1 MNNPILY
8 AIMGHHAKS
17 RVLTSVWTPIGHQKD
32 GVKEVLKQ
40 SCGHSN
46 RGGYLGK
53 KFIQFP
59 KPISIDLIEW
69 VTNCEAQEIYQWVK
83 KKLCWRASLVSK
95 YYQRW
100 ILRICSGEISEDA
113 IPPIFSIFIRLTID
127 CPWGYHRG
135 PDETP
140 FPYLPDPYHFPQFL
154 EEVVAPNQPDYLILN
169 RKMIF
174 EFSEMVLDEIFEPI
188 PVCTDLLYEY
198 NRLKSAVSELKHTH
212 APLEDYY
219 EQRGSF
225 RLSAILPDDP
235 STRISLEGVKDL
247 WEITPSQVA
256 RESLKDLYP
265 EIKGYI
271 EKRLTRAKK
280 EKAILEAWE
289 KFWKF
294 FENNPPIQEEL
305 TQLLINPKLT
315 PLLI

>member
-1 MNNPILY
+1 
-8 AIMGHHAKS
+8 
-17 RVLTSVWTPIGHQKD
+17 
-32 GVKEVLKQ
+32 
-40 SCGHSN
+40 
-46 RGGYLGK
+46 
-53 KFIQFP
+53 
-59 KPISIDLIEW
+59 
-69 VTNCEAQEIYQWVK
+69 
-83 KKLCWRASLVSK
+83 
-95 YYQRW
+95 
-100 ILRICSGEISEDA
+100 
-113 IPPIFSIFIRLTID
+113 
-127 CPWGYHRG
+127 
-135 PDETP
+135 
-140 FPYLPDPYHFPQFL
+140 
-154 EEVVAPNQPDYLILN
+154 
-169 RKMIF
+169 
-174 EFSEMVLDEIFEPI
+174 MVLDEIFEPI